1 MHPIILCR
9 RIYFSGMLFIDARA
23 LHWLRLFVLVANCKI
38 APACR
43 RFRFQSPDRV
53 WAATFL
59 GPGPRTATFL
69 RTGPRCMHA
78 LAGGVSYPVLP
89 RLRLRPPPDRLRL
102 SRSTRTSSMPS
113 VFITPEKPRTTLT
126 SSKSSLFITNSG
138 CHRPM
143 IIGDRRRIPPL
154 STAATLLSQS
164 ELSTYHAVKQAG
176 HQR

>member
-1 MHPIILCR
+1 MSKNLFFWHAFYRRSSFTLAPIVCLL
-9 RIYFSGMLFIDARA
+9 RIV
-23 LHWLRLFVLVANCKI
+23 RLPRHA
-38 APACR
+38 AGSD
-43 RFRFQSPDRV
+43 FRV
-53 WAATFL
+53 
-59 GPGPRTATFL
+59 
-69 RTGPRCMHA
+69 RTGSGQQLFCALGLVCMHA

-126 SSKSSLFITNSG
+126 SSMSSLFITNPNSG
-138 CHRPM
+138 VPPTRPM

-154 STAATLLSQS
+154 SIAATLLSQS